1 MDEAKKKKILEDLAG
16 LINSNSMENECD
28 TPDYILAEMMY
39 SAYENY
45 CKTVKARDKWFDF
58 HPWNNRVVNS

>member
-1 MDEAKKKKILEDLAG
+1 MDDAKKKKFLEELAG
-16 LINSNSMENECD
+16 LINSYSMENECD

-39 SAYENY
+39 SAYENH

-58 HPWNNRVVNS
+58 HPWNNHVISS